1 MGGCGR
7 VAANVEGAGGVA
19 AESAEE
25 EGVVEITDPGDD
37 VGPVQR
43 QRETLRAEE
52 EPPTP
57 RVQRKGN
64 AGDERG
70 ARDGGE
76 GEFAA
81 EAGELVPVDAPHE
94 GGDEESRAGVT
105 AGAAGGGVEEGEE
118 AAHEQ
123 RTGRED

>member
-1 MGGCGR
+1 MGGR

-19 AESAEE
+19 AESAEQE
-25 EGVVEITDPGDD
+25 RVVEIADPGDD

-43 QRETLRAEE
+43 QGETLRAKE

-70 ARDGGE
+70 GRDGAE

-81 EAGELVPVDAPHE
+81 EAGELVPVDTPDE

-105 AGAAGGGVEEGEE
+105 GGATGGGVEEGEE

-123 RTGRED
+123 RKGRED

>member
-1 MGGCGR
+1 M
-7 VAANVEGAGGVA
+7 
-19 AESAEE
+19 
-25 EGVVEITDPGDD
+25 
-37 VGPVQR
+37 GPVQR
-43 QRETLRAEE
+43 QGETLRAKE

-57 RVQRKGN
+57 RVQRKGH

-70 ARDGGE
+70 GRDGGE

-81 EAGELVPVDAPHE
+81 EAGELLPVDTPDE

-105 AGAAGGGVEEGEE
+105 GGATGGGVEEGEE

-123 RTGRED
+123 RKGRED